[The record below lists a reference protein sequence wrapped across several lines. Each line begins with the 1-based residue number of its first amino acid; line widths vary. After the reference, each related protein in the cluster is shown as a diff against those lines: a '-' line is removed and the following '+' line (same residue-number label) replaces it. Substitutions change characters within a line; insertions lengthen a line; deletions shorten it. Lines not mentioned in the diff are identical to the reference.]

1 MPSDVRLLA
10 GVASA
15 VLALVCLASAGRLAL
30 ALRRGGSRQGA
41 ALVWTM
47 AALAVGGAAAASA
60 IALDYDTSLIVLASG
75 ALLAAAAALA
85 IVVIGNVDQLVD
97 GGRGKRQLAL
107 LAEQRGNALA
117 TATRLSEVAERASTR
132 EAVLDL
138 LIEGVRA
145 AVGSDEVA
153 VIEADAGDRDA
164 VSVALSDAG
173 MIVSGAVVVPLLS
186 APALSL
192 ATSRASGRSEEVVA
206 QLESLAAAARPALAA
221 VEARARV
228 EAARAARSA
237 AAQVLRRLLSLRDVA
252 DVADAFTGELRERLP
267 LRAVGLRLI
276 DEPEHWTPE
285 RPAEHA
291 QLEERALVLGDTGL
305 GTLWLW
311 LERPLR
317 ADELALLDLCC
328 DHAPPAFGLARMRAS
343 LREARLAQAALVRA
357 AETVGG
363 ELDLD
368 VLLGK
373 LAAASARMLGADAA
387 AVWVHD
393 PTSEQNRVAASY
405 GFDEDLQGQQF
416 PAGAGAAGA
425 AIAGLRPVQRSGG
438 EPDAVSHPALEEVR
452 RELAVPV
459 RWGRRGRAAL
469 VVAAFADGGAFG
481 LAEIEL
487 ASALARL
494 ASLALENADAF
505 AERGRQGRLDRV
517 ASLVASELAP
527 THTVEDALEAIARTA
542 AAAFEADRAQ
552 VRYGEDL
559 PVVAGH
565 GAGGRVTAL
574 ERLATEE
581 RRVIAAGSASA
592 DARLDASEHTR
603 LGSGAMLCVPLSGE
617 RPGEHPGVVTVS
629 WNAPRTFGDADLA
642 LAERLQESAVAAL
655 ERASLEEAEHRA
667 STLARELQRV
677 SALLAAD
684 LEPRTVLRQIVAQ
697 ASDLLAADA
706 CTLRLLE
713 NGELVARAVL
723 GEASELLSV
732 RRPLGSDPIAAETL
746 AGPAPVAIPDLSA
759 DPRVAEEPIVKDA
772 GLAAYLGVP
781 VQTADGEI
789 QGVLAV
795 YTRTPR
801 RFRADEVDGLAA
813 LAGSAAVALRNAL
826 LYERLAQ
833 EKDAGEAILAQVADA
848 IVASDADDRITRWN
862 AAAERVTGLRA
873 RRVLGRELGEL
884 LRSELGDTDGMARA
898 ALEAASAGSSA
909 PMEIRLERGGREIWL
924 SITGASLRDPRE
936 ERPGTVFAIRDVSDE
951 RRLDQVKS
959 DFVATV
965 SHELRTPL
973 TSIYGFAETLLRAD
987 TTFGDDD
994 RASFVRYIAT
1004 EAERLTRL
1012 VDGLL
1017 SATRLEA
1024 GAVQLALGPVDVPAL
1039 AREVATAARGRSD
1052 RHRVKLVVPAH
1063 PVYALADQDRVRQVL
1078 INLVDNAIKY
1088 SPDGG
1093 EVKVQARGRGNLVEM
1108 RVSDQG
1114 IGISELDQR
1123 NLFRKFFRVDAS
1135 QRGGIRGVG
1144 LGLFL
1149 VRGFVAAMGGRI
1161 WVESELG
1168 SGSTFVVEL
1177 PATEQTPSS
1186 TAATERVA

>member
-1 MPSDVRLLA
+1 M
-10 GVASA
+10 
-15 VLALVCLASAGRLAL
+15 
-30 ALRRGGSRQGA
+30 
-41 ALVWTM
+41 
-47 AALAVGGAAAASA
+47 
-60 IALDYDTSLIVLASG
+60 
-75 ALLAAAAALA
+75 
-85 IVVIGNVDQLVD
+85 
-97 GGRGKRQLAL
+97 
-107 LAEQRGNALA
+107 
-117 TATRLSEVAERASTR
+117 
-132 EAVLDL
+132 
-138 LIEGVRA
+138 
-145 AVGSDEVA
+145 
-153 VIEADAGDRDA
+153 
-164 VSVALSDAG
+164 
-173 MIVSGAVVVPLLS
+173 
-186 APALSL
+186 
-192 ATSRASGRSEEVVA
+192 
-206 QLESLAAAARPALAA
+206 
-221 VEARARV
+221 
-228 EAARAARSA
+228 
-237 AAQVLRRLLSLRDVA
+237 
-252 DVADAFTGELRERLP
+252 
-267 LRAVGLRLI
+267 
-276 DEPEHWTPE
+276 
-285 RPAEHA
+285 
-291 QLEERALVLGDTGL
+291 
-305 GTLWLW
+305 
-311 LERPLR
+311 
-317 ADELALLDLCC
+317 
-328 DHAPPAFGLARMRAS
+328 
-343 LREARLAQAALVRA
+343 
-357 AETVGG
+357 
-363 ELDLD
+363 
-368 VLLGK
+368 
-373 LAAASARMLGADAA
+373 
-387 AVWVHD
+387 
-393 PTSEQNRVAASY
+393 
-405 GFDEDLQGQQF
+405 
-416 PAGAGAAGA
+416 
-425 AIAGLRPVQRSGG
+425 
-438 EPDAVSHPALEEVR
+438 
-452 RELAVPV
+452 
-459 RWGRRGRAAL
+459 
-469 VVAAFADGGAFG
+469 
-481 LAEIEL
+481 
-487 ASALARL
+487 
-494 ASLALENADAF
+494 
-505 AERGRQGRLDRV
+505 
-517 ASLVASELAP
+517 
-527 THTVEDALEAIARTA
+527 
-542 AAAFEADRAQ
+542 
-552 VRYGEDL
+552 
-559 PVVAGH
+559 
-565 GAGGRVTAL
+565 
-574 ERLATEE
+574 
-581 RRVIAAGSASA
+581 
-592 DARLDASEHTR
+592 
-603 LGSGAMLCVPLSGE
+603 
-617 RPGEHPGVVTVS
+617 TVS

-713 NGELVARAVL
+713 GGELVRARRARRGLRAAL
-723 GEASELLSV
+723 GAPLARQRPD
-732 RRPLGSDPIAAETL
+732 RRRDARGPGAGRDRRSRPPIRAWPT
-746 AGPAPVAIPDLSA
+746 S
-759 DPRVAEEPIVKDA
+759 PIVRDA

-795 YTRTPR
+795 YARTPR

-813 LAGSAAVALRNAL
+813 LASSAAVALRNAL
-826 LYERLAQ
+826 LYERVAQ

-994 RASFVRYIAT
+994 RATFVRYIAT

-1093 EVKVQARGRGNLVEM
+1093 EVKVQARGRGNLVEV

-1168 SGSTFVVEL
+1168 KGSTFVVEL
-1177 PATEQTPSS
+1177 PASEQAPSV
-1186 TAATERVA
+1186 TADAERVA

>member
-1 MPSDVRLLA
+1 V
-10 GVASA
+10 GQ
-15 VLALVCLASAGRLAL
+15 ALRLAE
-30 ALRRGGSRQGA
+30 RRGY
-41 ALVWTM
+41 AL
-47 AALAVGGAAAASA
+47 S
-60 IALDYDTSLIVLASG
+60 
-75 ALLAAAAALA
+75 
-85 IVVIGNVDQLVD
+85 
-97 GGRGKRQLAL
+97 
-107 LAEQRGNALA
+107 

-132 EAVLDL
+132 DAVLEL
-138 LIEGVRA
+138 LVEGVRS
-145 AVGSDEVA
+145 AVGSETVA
-153 VIEADAGDRDA
+153 VIEADANDRDA
-164 VSVALSDAG
+164 VSLGLSSAG
-173 MIVSGAVVVPLLS
+173 IGFAGSVVVPLLAS
-186 APALSL
+186 PALAL
-192 ATSRASGRSEEVVA
+192 ATSRPSGRSEDALA
-206 QLESLAAAARPALAA
+206 QLESLASAARPALAA
-221 VEARARV
+221 VEARARAD
-228 EAARAARSA
+228 AARAARSA

-252 DVADAFTGELRERLP
+252 DVADAFTSELRERLP

-285 RPAEHA
+285 RPGETAT
-291 QLEERALVLGDTGL
+291 LDERALVLGDTGL

-317 ADELALLDLCC
+317 PDELALLDLCC
-328 DHAPPAFGLARMRAS
+328 DHAPPAFGLARMRVS

-373 LAAASARMLGADAA
+373 LATAAARMLGADAA

-393 PTSEQNRVAASY
+393 ASSEQNKVAAVY
-405 GFDEDLQGQQF
+405 GFDDDLQGAAF
-416 PAGAGAAGA
+416 AAGAGAAGA
-425 AIAGLRPVQRSGG
+425 AIAGLRPVQRSGA
-438 EPDAVSHPALEEVR
+438 EADAVEHPSLDAVR

-469 VVAAFADGGAFG
+469 VVASFVDGGAFG

-494 ASLALENADAF
+494 ASLALENAEAF

-542 AAAFEADRAQ
+542 TAAFEADRAQ
-552 VRYGEDL
+552 VRYGEGL

-574 ERLATEE
+574 ERLATDE
-581 RRVIAAGSASA
+581 RRVIATGSASS
-592 DARLDASEHTR
+592 DARLDSSEHKR
-603 LGSGAMLCVPLSGE
+603 LGAGALLCIPLAGGD
-617 RPGEHPGVVTVS
+617 RPGERPGVVTVS
-629 WNAPRTFGDADLA
+629 WNASRAFGDADLA
-642 LAERLQESAVAAL
+642 LADRVQESAVAAL
-655 ERASLEEAEHRA
+655 ERASLEEAEQRA

-677 SALLAAD
+677 SSLLAAD

-713 NGELVARAVL
+713 GGELVARAVL
-723 GEASELLSV
+723 GEASELLSG
-732 RRPLGSDPIAAETL
+732 RRSLAADPVAAETL
-746 AGPAPVAIPDLSA
+746 AGPAPVAIPDLAS
-759 DPRVAEEPIVKDA
+759 DPRLAEDPIVRDA
-772 GLAAYLGVP
+772 GLGAYLGVP

-795 YTRTPR
+795 YTRAAR

-826 LYERLAQ
+826 LYERVAQ

-848 IVASDADDRITRWN
+848 IVACDADDRITRWN

-884 LRSELGDTDGMARA
+884 LHSELGDADGGARTALA
-898 ALEAASAGSSA
+898 AAAAGSSTSA
-909 PMEIRLERGGREIWL
+909 PMEIRLQRGGREIWL
-924 SITGASLRDPRE
+924 SATAASLRDPRE
-936 ERPGTVFAIRDVSDE
+936 ELPGTVFAIRDVSDE

-987 TTFGDDD
+987 TTFGEDD
-994 RASFVRYIAT
+994 RATFVRYIAT

-1024 GAVQLALGPVDVPAL
+1024 GAVQLALGPVDVPGL

-1052 RHRVKLVVPAH
+1052 RHRVKLIVPAQ

-1093 EVKVQARGRGNLVEM
+1093 EVKVQARGRGNLVEV

-1168 SGSTFVVEL
+1168 RGSTFVVEL
-1177 PATEQTPSS
+1177 PAAEQAPKA
-1186 TAATERVA
+1186 TADAERVA

>member
-10 GVASA
+10 GIATA
-15 VLALVCLASAGRLAL
+15 VLALVCLASAGRLAF

-41 ALVWTM
+41 ALVWAV
-47 AALAVGGAAAASA
+47 AALGVGAAAAAGAIVLKDDSVLDLLAAGAAIVAA
-60 IALDYDTSLIVLASG
+60 IALGSAMVGD
-75 ALLAAAAALA
+75 
-85 IVVIGNVDQLVD
+85 VDQLVD
-97 GGRGKRQLAL
+97 GGRGKRQASM
-107 LAEQRGNALA
+107 LAERRGHALA

-132 EAVLDL
+132 EAVLEL
-138 LIEGVRA
+138 LVEGVRS
-145 AVGSDEVA
+145 AVGSEVVA
-153 VIEADAGDRDA
+153 VIEADSTDRDA
-164 VSVALSDAG
+164 VASELTSVGIGVA
-173 MIVSGAVVVPLLS
+173 GAVVVPLLAS
-186 APALSL
+186 PPLAL
-192 ATSRASGRSEEVVA
+192 ATSRAAGRSEEVVA

-221 VEARARV
+221 VEARARAD
-228 EAARAARSA
+228 AARAARSA

-252 DVADAFTGELRERLP
+252 DVADAFTSELRERLP

-285 RPAEHA
+285 RPPIEMP
-291 QLEERALVLGDTGL
+291 LDERALVLGDTGL

-317 ADELALLDLCC
+317 PDEVALLDLCC

-363 ELDLD
+363 ELDLE

-373 LAAASARMLGADAA
+373 LAAAAARMLGADAA

-393 PTSEQNRVAASY
+393 ATSEQNRVAATY
-405 GFDEDLQGQQF
+405 GFDDDLEGEQF

-438 EPDAVSHPALEEVR
+438 EPDAVSHPSLQEVR

-494 ASLALENADAF
+494 ASLALENAEAF
-505 AERGRQGRLDRV
+505 AERGRQARLDRV

-527 THTVEDALEAIARTA
+527 THNVEDALEAIARTA
-542 AAAFEADRAQ
+542 TAAFEADRAQ
-552 VRYGEDL
+552 VRYGEGL

-574 ERLATEE
+574 ERLATDE

-592 DARLDASEHTR
+592 DARLDSSEHKR
-603 LGSGAMLCVPLSGE
+603 LGSGALLCVPLAGD
-617 RPGEHPGVVTVS
+617 RPGERPGVVTVS

-697 ASDLLAADA
+697 ASDLLKADA

-713 NGELVARAVL
+713 GGELVARAVL
-723 GEASELLSV
+723 GDASDLLSD
-732 RRPLGSDPIAAETL
+732 RRSLASDPVAAETL
-746 AGPAPVAIPDLSA
+746 AGPAPVAIPDLTA
-759 DPRVAEEPIVKDA
+759 DPRVADDPIVRDA

-795 YTRTPR
+795 YARTPR
-801 RFRADEVDGLAA
+801 SFRADEVDGLAA
-813 LAGSAAVALRNAL
+813 LASSAAVALRNAL
-826 LYERLAQ
+826 LYERVAQ

-862 AAAERVTGLRA
+862 AAAERVTGMRA

-884 LRSELGDTDGMARA
+884 LRSELGDSDGVARA
-898 ALEAASAGSSA
+898 ALAAAAAGTSA
-909 PMEIRLERGGREIWL
+909 PLEVRLERGGRDIWL
-924 SITGASLRDPRE
+924 SITAASLRDPRE
-936 ERPGTVFAIRDVSDE
+936 ELPGTVFAIRDVSDE

-987 TTFGDDD
+987 TTFGEDD
-994 RASFVRYIAT
+994 RATFVRYIAT

-1039 AREVATAARGRSD
+1039 VREVATAAKGRSE
-1052 RHRVKLVVPAH
+1052 RHKVKIGVPTQ
-1063 PVYALADQDRVRQVL
+1063 PVYAMADQDRVRQVL

-1088 SPDGG
+1088 SPSGG
-1093 EVKVQARGRGNLVEM
+1093 EVKVQARARGRLVEI

-1168 SGSTFVVEL
+1168 KGSTFVVEL
-1177 PATEQTPSS
+1177 PATEQEP
-1186 TAATERVA
+1186 TATAKAERVA